1 MRQSGSAIRRE
12 LARREDGWS
21 GLTYGDQPQRDAAQ
35 RNLAGMA
42 PLRVDNASGASLLAE
57 DFMDGRTYGDQP
69 QPDAA

>member
-42 PLRVDNASGASLLAE
+42 APSALRLSVPPV
-57 DFMDGRTYGDQP
+57 YP
-69 QPDAA
+69 